1 MKASFDLCNLC
12 YFYSGMT
19 LCEAGG
25 FFPKH
30 VLPSSYF
37 SSLQITSSM
46 LGTSNQQIFLDE
58 AIAKQPVI
66 NLADLAGSERQ
77 KSSSEGSEGDRLKE
91 GSALAEVATGKRVVH
106 IPYRD
111 LVLTRLLQSAQGG
124 RSRTIMR
131 LRPLSPADICYEE
144 TLSTLR
150 YADRTKRV
158 RNKAVVNASPS
169 GKLLREPTA
178 GCK

>member
-1 MKASFDLCNLC
+1 MECGKKMRRAATTTMN
-12 YFYSGMT
+12 
-19 LCEAGG
+19 A
-25 FFPKH
+25 
-30 VLPSSYF
+30 
-37 SSLQITSSM
+37 TSRGSQ
-46 LGTSNQQIFLDE
+46 GVVTIQFEQIFLDE

-124 RSRTIMR
+124 RSRTIMVLGKMTEDTSSTGLTAQKEER
-131 LRPLSPADICYEE
+131 VNLSIGRGG
-144 TLSTLR
+144 T
-150 YADRTKRV
+150 
-158 RNKAVVNASPS
+158 
-169 GKLLREPTA
+169 
-178 GCK
+178 